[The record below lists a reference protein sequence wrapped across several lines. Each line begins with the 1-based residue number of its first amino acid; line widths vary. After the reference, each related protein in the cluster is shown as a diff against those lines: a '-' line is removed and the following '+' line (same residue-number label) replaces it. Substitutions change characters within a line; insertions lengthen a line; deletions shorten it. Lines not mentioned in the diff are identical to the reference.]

1 MPQLEVSTYI
11 SQIFW
16 LIVCFS
22 ILYYLLSKKA
32 LPRVAE
38 VLEAR
43 ADRIRADLD
52 EAQRLKKDAE
62 DALGRYEQVVAEAQN
77 RAQAQ
82 VAEIQAKL
90 QADAAEAQATLD
102 AKLAKQVADAE
113 FRIAKARADALN
125 DLDEAAISTAQ
136 AAAQRLAGVKVSKTD
151 AKAALSAVQTE
162 AA

>member
-22 ILYYLLSKKA
+22 LLYYLLSRKA

-43 ADRIRADLD
+43 ADRVRADLD

-62 DALGRYEQVVAEAQN
+62 EALSSYEAVMSKAHEEAQARVAETQS
-77 RAQAQ
+77 R
-82 VAEIQAKL
+82 L
-90 QADAAEAQATLD
+90 QTEAAEAQAELD
-102 AKLAKQVADAE
+102 DKLGKQIAKAE
-113 FRIAKARADALN
+113 ARIAKARDEALKE
-125 DLDEAAISTAQ
+125 LDEAALITAQ
-136 AAAQRLAGVKVSKTD
+136 AATERLAGVKVTKSD
-151 AKAALSAVQTE
+151 AKAALEAVLKE

>member
-1 MPQLEVSTYI
+1 MPQLDASTFV

-22 ILYYLLSKKA
+22 FLYYLLSKKA

-62 DALGRYEQVVAEAQN
+62 DALGRYEQVVAKAQGK
-77 RAQAQ
+77 AQAE
-82 VAEIQAKL
+82 VAETQAKL
-90 QADAAEAQATLD
+90 QAEAADAQAKLD
-102 AKLAKQVADAE
+102 EKLAKQITEAE
-113 FRIAKARADALN
+113 QRIAKARADALK
-125 DLDEAAISTAQ
+125 DLDDAALSTAQ
-136 AAAQRLAGVKVSKTD
+136 AAAERLGGIKVTKTD
-151 AKAALSAVQTE
+151 AKAALDAVLKE

>member
-22 ILYYLLSKKA
+22 LLYYLLSRKA

-43 ADRIRADLD
+43 ADRVRSDLD
-52 EAQRLKKDAE
+52 QAQRLKKDAE
-62 DALGRYEQVVAEAQN
+62 DAMNRYEAVMAEAHDK
-77 RAQAQ
+77 AQARI
-82 VAEIQAKL
+82 AETQEKL
-90 QADAAEAQATLD
+90 QAEAAEAQAKLD
-102 AKLAKQVADAE
+102 DKLAKQIDEAE
-113 FRIAKARADALN
+113 ARIAKARNDALKE
-125 DLDEAAISTAQ
+125 LDDAALATAQ
-136 AAAQRLAGVKVSKTD
+136 AATERLSGMKVTKTD
-151 AKAALSAVQTE
+151 AKAALDAVLKE

>member
-22 ILYYLLSKKA
+22 FLYYLLSKKA

-43 ADRIRADLD
+43 ADHIRSDLD
-52 EAQRLKKDAE
+52 QAQRLKTDAE
-62 DALGRYEQVVAEAQN
+62 DALARYEQVVAEAQGK
-77 RAQAQ
+77 AQAQ
-82 VAEIQAKL
+82 IADIQAKL
-90 QADAAEAQATLD
+90 QTEAADAQAKLD
-102 AKLAKQVADAE
+102 EKLAKQVADAE
-113 FRIAKARADALN
+113 ARIAKARSDALS
-125 DLDEAAISTAQ
+125 DLDDAALSTAQ
-136 AAAQRLAGVKVSKTD
+136 AAAERLAGLKISKTD
-151 AKAALSAVQTE
+151 AKAALDAVQKE

>member
-1 MPQLEVSTYI
+1 MPQLEVSTFI

-22 ILYYLLSKKA
+22 LLYYLLSRKA

-62 DALGRYEQVVAEAQN
+62 DSLARYEEVVAEAQN
-77 RAQAQ
+77 KAQ
-82 VAEIQAKL
+82 VEIADTQGKLQAKAADAQAKL
-90 QADAAEAQATLD
+90 DE
-102 AKLAKQVADAE
+102 KLAKQIAE
-113 FRIAKARADALN
+113 AEERIAKARADALKE
-125 DLDEAAISTAQ
+125 LDDAALTTAQ
-136 AAAQRLAGVKVSKTD
+136 AAAERLAGIKVTKSD
-151 AKAALSAVQTE
+151 AKAALEAVQKE

>member
-16 LIVCFS
+16 LIVCFGF
-22 ILYYLLSKKA
+22 LYYLLSKKA

-52 EAQRLKKDAE
+52 EAQRLKTDAE
-62 DALGRYEQVVAEAQN
+62 EAFTRYEQVVAEAQGK
-77 RAQAQ
+77 AQAQ
-82 VAEIQAKL
+82 LADVQAKL
-90 QADAAEAQATLD
+90 QAEAAEAQAKLD
-102 AKLAKQVADAE
+102 EKLTKQVAEAE
-113 FRIAKARADALN
+113 ARISKARADALN
-125 DLDEAAISTAQ
+125 ELDDAALSTAQ
-136 AAAQRLAGVKVSKTD
+136 AAAERLAGLKISTTD
-151 AKAALSAVQTE
+151 ARAALEAVQKD

>member
-1 MPQLEVSTYI
+1 MPQLDVSTYV

-16 LIVCFS
+16 LVVCFS
-22 ILYYLLSKKA
+22 FLYYLLSKKA

-62 DALGRYEQVVAEAQN
+62 DALGRYEQVVAEAQSK
-77 RAQAQ
+77 AQAE
-82 VAEIQAKL
+82 VAETQAKL
-90 QADAAEAQATLD
+90 KAEAEDAQAKLDEKLTKEIMAAEA
-102 AKLAKQVADAE
+102 
-113 FRIAKARADALN
+113 RIAKARSDALSE
-125 DLDEAAISTAQ
+125 LDDAALATAQ
-136 AAAQRLAGVKVSKTD
+136 AAAQRLGGIKITKTD
-151 AKAALSAVQTE
+151 AKAALSAVQKE

>member
-1 MPQLEVSTYI
+1 MPQLEVSTYV

-22 ILYYLLSKKA
+22 FLYYLLSRKA

-52 EAQRLKKDAE
+52 EAQRLKKEAE
-62 DALGRYEQVVAEAQN
+62 DALSRYENVLAEAQN
-77 RAQAQ
+77 TAQAK

-90 QADAAEAQATLD
+90 QAEAADAQAKLD
-102 AKLAKQVADAE
+102 EKLAKQIVEAE
-113 FRIAKARADALN
+113 TRIAKARADALGE
-125 DLDEAAISTAQ
+125 LDDAALTTAQ
-136 AAAQRLAGVKVSKTD
+136 AAAERLAGVKVTKAD
-151 AKAALSAVQTE
+151 AKAALAAVQKE

>member
-1 MPQLEVSTYI
+1 MPQLEVSTFI

-22 ILYYLLSKKA
+22 LLYYLLSRKA

-62 DALGRYEQVVAEAQN
+62 DSLARYEEVVAEAQN
-77 RAQAQ
+77 KAQ
-82 VAEIQAKL
+82 VEIADTQGKLQAKAADAQAKL
-90 QADAAEAQATLD
+90 DE
-102 AKLAKQVADAE
+102 KLAKQIAE
-113 FRIAKARADALN
+113 AEERIDKARADALKE
-125 DLDEAAISTAQ
+125 LDDAALTTAQ
-136 AAAQRLAGVKVSKTD
+136 AAAERLAGIKVTKSD
-151 AKAALSAVQTE
+151 AKAALEAVQKE

>member
-11 SQIFW
+11 SQVFW

-22 ILYYLLSKKA
+22 FLYYLLSKKA

-38 VLEAR
+38 ILEAR

-62 DALGRYEQVVAEAQN
+62 DALSRYEQVVAEAQGK
-77 RAQAQ
+77 AQAE
-82 VAEIQAKL
+82 VAELQSKL
-90 QADAAEAQATLD
+90 QAEAADAQTKLD
-102 AKLAKQVADAE
+102 EKLAKQVADAE
-113 FRIAKARADALN
+113 ERIAKARNDALSE
-125 DLDEAAISTAQ
+125 LDEAALATAQ
-136 AAAQRLAGVKVSKTD
+136 AATERLAGLKVSKTD
-151 AKAALSAVQTE
+151 AKAALDAVKKE

>member
-16 LIVCFS
+16 LIVTFS
-22 ILYYLLSKKA
+22 LLYYLLSKKA
-32 LPRVAE
+32 LPRIAD

-62 DALGRYEQVVAEAQN
+62 DALGRYEQVMAEAQSK
-77 RAQAQ
+77 AQAQ
-82 VAEIQAKL
+82 IAETQAKL
-90 QADAAEAQATLD
+90 QAEAADAQAKLD
-102 AKLAKQVADAE
+102 EKLSKQITQAE
-113 FRIAKARADALN
+113 ERIAKARADALK
-125 DLDEAAISTAQ
+125 DLDDAALTTAQ
-136 AAAQRLAGVKVSKTD
+136 AATERLAGLKVTKTD
-151 AKAALSAVQTE
+151 AKAALAAVLKE

>member
-16 LIVCFS
+16 LIVTFGT
-22 ILYYLLSKKA
+22 LYYLLSKKA

-62 DALGRYEQVVAEAQN
+62 DALGRYENVVAEAQN
-77 RAQAQ
+77 TAQAKI
-82 VAEIQAKL
+82 AETQARLQAEAAAAQAKL
-90 QADAAEAQATLD
+90 DE
-102 AKLAKQVADAE
+102 KLAKQIADAE
-113 FRIAKARADALN
+113 ARIAKARSDALSE
-125 DLDEAAISTAQ
+125 LDDAALTTAQ
-136 AAAQRLAGVKVSKTD
+136 AAAERLAGVKVTEAD
-151 AKAALSAVQTE
+151 AKAALAAVRKE

>member
-1 MPQLEVSTYI
+1 MPQLEVSTYV

-38 VLEAR
+38 ILEAR

-62 DALGRYEQVVAEAQN
+62 DALGRYEQVVAEAQGK
-77 RAQAQ
+77 AQAQ
-82 VAEIQAKL
+82 IAETQAKL
-90 QADAAEAQATLD
+90 QAEAADAQAKLD
-102 AKLAKQVADAE
+102 EKLAKQVGEAE
-113 FRIAKARADALN
+113 ARIAKARADALK
-125 DLDEAAISTAQ
+125 DLDDAAITTAQ
-136 AAAQRLAGVKVSKTD
+136 AAAERLAGVKVTKTD
-151 AKAALSAVQTE
+151 AKAALSAVQKE

>member
-16 LIVCFS
+16 LVVCFS

-62 DALGRYEQVVAEAQN
+62 DALGRYEQVLTEARN
-77 RAQAQ
+77 KAQAQ
-82 VAEIQAKL
+82 VAETEAKL
-90 QADAAEAQATLD
+90 QADAADAQAKLD
-102 AKLAKQVADAE
+102 AKLAKQVGEAE
-113 FRIAKARADALN
+113 ARIAKASADALK
-125 DLDEAAISTAQ
+125 DLDDAAVSTAQ
-136 AAAQRLAGVKVSKTD
+136 AAAERLAGIKVTESD
-151 AKAALSAVQTE
+151 AKAALSAVQRE

>member
-1 MPQLEVSTYI
+1 MPQLEVSTFV

-22 ILYYLLSKKA
+22 FLYYLLSRKA

-62 DALGRYEQVVAEAQN
+62 DALGRYEQVVAQSQSEAQ
-77 RAQAQ
+77 
-82 VAEIQAKL
+82 AEIAETQAKL
-90 QADAAEAQATLD
+90 QAEAADAQAKLD
-102 AKLAKQVADAE
+102 EKLAKQIADAE
-113 FRIAKARADALN
+113 ERIAKARADALK
-125 DLDEAAISTAQ
+125 DLDDAALTTAQ
-136 AAAQRLAGVKVSKTD
+136 AAAERLTGLKVTKTD
-151 AKAALSAVQTE
+151 AKAALDAVLKE